1 MTWLFMYAAVLVVGL
16 VLAAVAGLARDL
28 RSLAHHVVVPQ
39 PDRHFAVLALFG
51 RRLAAA
57 LVLSGALGLV
67 MSARPFAD
75 PKRTL
80 AVALAVGAVGF
91 VLAFAFLRPPCA
103 ELGRIVKAT
112 VVRDIPPGGY
122 GQIRL
127 ERAEGSVVFAAQSVD
142 AGTIP
147 AGSEVEV
154 VDCTRSVITVR
165 QLTPA

>member
-1 MTWLFMYAAVLVVGL
+1 
-16 VLAAVAGLARDL
+16 
-28 RSLAHHVVVPQ
+28 
-39 PDRHFAVLALFG
+39 
-51 RRLAAA
+51 
-57 LVLSGALGLV
+57 VLSGALGLV